1 MKSLFNRFVQDESG
15 ATSIEYALIAAV
27 IGIGVLAGFT
37 SLKTAII
44 GKYTTLSTD
53 LTAAK

>member
-1 MKSLFNRFVQDESG
+1 MKSIFNRFWDDESG

-37 SLKTAII
+37 SLKQAIND
-44 GKYTTLSTD
+44 KYNTLSTD